1 RAFCGP
7 ALPRHELATI
17 EVVNWAM
24 FCQTRKIKPV
34 IPAQAGIYNKPAKTL
49 VRKAISLAFW
59 LGALWI
65 SAFAEMTFSICL
77 LTIPATILQARLSL
91 RGNCR
96 QHNNFKR

>member
-1 RAFCGP
+1 LGAKRFFA
-7 ALPRHELATI
+7 
-17 EVVNWAM
+17 EVVNWTL

-59 LGALWI
+59 LGALWM

-77 LTIPATILQARLSL
+77 LTTPFFATRLAG
-91 RGNCR
+91 RV
-96 QHNNFKR
+96 